1 MKNIKVRTKLTI
13 IVALVLVLVASESFI
28 SIQNMNQLKNK
39 ALDTM
44 DTSSRQ
50 NYDDSIKEQ
59 VSVVISL
66 LSEINNEYKAGRYS
80 LDEAKKI
87 AADEIRQMRYGNGGY
102 FWVDQADG
110 KNIVLLGNSTEGT
123 NRMNTKDAEGYQMV
137 KEIIRV
143 AVQDGGGYTDYV
155 FPKEGETEPS
165 PKRSYSEYFKP
176 FDWVVGTGNYTDY
189 IDTAIAQQ
197 DEEFTSYA
205 SSKAISLILCSVCML
220 IVVAILVALIAI
232 DITKSLRK
240 IKEQFEVI
248 AGGNFATKMQ
258 QPMLKRKDDFGQ
270 LASALETMR
279 ESVRSLLA
287 QVKSEAANIDK
298 VVETIDTN
306 VYNLNAEI
314 EDVSATTE
322 ELAAS
327 SEETAASAEQINGMT
342 QQIEEAAR
350 EIAIRA
356 QDGATESQD
365 IHKRALKTKDDTVE
379 NRQKIKQMMA
389 DIRVNLEQA
398 LEDAKVVDQIGVL
411 ADSILNITA
420 QTNLL
425 ALNASIEAA
434 RAGEAGKGFAVVAD
448 EIRVLAEQSK
458 DAVANIQAVTENVN
472 KAVGNLTSDSN
483 RLLDFD
489 DTDIVEC
496 LNGFEKMADD
506 YNMDASNI
514 NDLVSD
520 FSATSEELVA
530 SISNIT
536 QSIDGITAASNDSA
550 TGTTNIAQKTVVIV
564 KGSEAVMNGAKTAE
578 ASAAELRKNVNNFV
592 ID

>member
-13 IVALVLVLVASESFI
+13 ILALVIILVTFESFI
-28 SIQNMNQLKNK
+28 SINNMNQLKDK
-39 ALDTM
+39 ALETM

-59 VSVVISL
+59 VGVVISL

-87 AADEIRQMRYGNGGY
+87 AADEIRQMRYGEAGY
-102 FWVDQADG
+102 FWVDQSDG
-110 KNIVLLGNSTEGT
+110 KNIVLLGSSTEGT

-155 FPKEGETEPS
+155 FPKEGETEAS

-258 QPMLKRKDDFGQ
+258 QSMLKRKDDFGQ
-270 LASALETMR
+270 LANALETMR

-287 QVKSEAANIDK
+287 QVKNEAANIDK

-306 VYNLNAEI
+306 VYNLNSEI

-350 EIAIRA
+350 EIAIRT

-398 LEDAKVVDQIGVL
+398 LEYAKVVDQIGVL

-434 RAGEAGKGFAVVAD
+434 RAGEAGKGFAVVAE

-483 RLLDFD
+483 RLLDFV

-520 FSATSEELVA
+520 FSATSQELVA

-536 QSIDGITAASNDSA
+536 QSIEGITSASNDSA
-550 TGTTNIAQKTVVIV
+550 TGTTNIAQKTIIIV